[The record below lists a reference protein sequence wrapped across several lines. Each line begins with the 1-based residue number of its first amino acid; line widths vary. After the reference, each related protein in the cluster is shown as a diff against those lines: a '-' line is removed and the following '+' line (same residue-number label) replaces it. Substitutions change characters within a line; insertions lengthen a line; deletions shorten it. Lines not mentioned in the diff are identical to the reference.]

1 MNKVVDGKLVL
12 SGYTLDS
19 GHCEALATSIRDT
32 QKPAIDSVYLDNCGV
47 DDYELSLLLKGLE
60 QMPGFQ
66 KLVYKNNVFMDN
78 SLSAIQPI
86 LLKRD
91 PKHLVELRLA
101 NLVTEQY
108 VITEL
113 LEFMTEKMVNL
124 RTLGLV

>member
-1 MNKVVDGKLVL
+1 MLNWQEVALPLVNKVVDGKLVL

-101 NLVTEQY
+101 NLVTE
-108 VITEL
+108 
-113 LEFMTEKMVNL
+113 
-124 RTLGLV
+124 

>member
-1 MNKVVDGKLVL
+1 
-12 SGYTLDS
+12 
-19 GHCEALATSIRDT
+19 
-32 QKPAIDSVYLDNCGV
+32 
-47 DDYELSLLLKGLE
+47 
-60 QMPGFQ
+60 MPGFQ